1 MDRQLYS
8 IIDDNGN
15 HIAYH
20 MELRHALILVQ
31 GLMLEYY
38 NEPRLTYRIMRE
50 QTDCEDVSEERR
62 EEVNGF
68 KSVGQAWN
76 TSQE

>member
-8 IIDDNGN
+8 VIDDNGN

-31 GLMLEYY
+31 GLMIEYY
-38 NEPRLTYRIMRE
+38 HEPCLTYRIMRE
-50 QTDCEDVSEERR
+50 QAGCEEARQMYD
-62 EEVNGF
+62 N
-68 KSVGQAWN
+68 A
-76 TSQE
+76 

>member
-1 MDRQLYS
+1 MDKQLYS
-8 IIDDNGN
+8 VIDDNGN

-38 NEPRLTYRIMRE
+38 NEPLLTYSIMRE
-50 QTDCEDVSEERR
+50 QIESEVS
-62 EEVNGF
+62 
-68 KSVGQAWN
+68 K
-76 TSQE
+76 

>member
-8 IIDDNGN
+8 VIDDNGN

-20 MELRHALILVQ
+20 MELRNALILVQ

-38 NEPRLTYRIMRE
+38 NEPCLTYRIMRE
-50 QTDCEDVSEERR
+50 QTGCEDVNVRESEV
-62 EEVNGF
+62 EE
-68 KSVGQAWN
+68 
-76 TSQE
+76 

>member
-8 IIDDNGN
+8 VIDDNGN

-20 MELRHALILVQ
+20 MGLRHALILVQ

-38 NEPRLTYRIMRE
+38 HEPCLTYSIRRE
-50 QTDCEDVSEERR
+50 QTNCEDVSIAKNGVEE
-62 EEVNGF
+62 
-68 KSVGQAWN
+68 
-76 TSQE
+76 

>member
-8 IIDDNGN
+8 VIDDNGN

-20 MELRHALILVQ
+20 MELRHAFILIQ

-38 NEPRLTYRIMRE
+38 NEPCLTYRIMRE
-50 QTDCEDVSEERR
+50 QTCCEDINIMESE
-62 EEVNGF
+62 
-68 KSVGQAWN
+68 
-76 TSQE
+76 

>member
-8 IIDDNGN
+8 VIDDNGN

-38 NEPRLTYRIMRE
+38 HEPCLTYRIMRE
-50 QTDCEDVSEERR
+50 QTGCEDVSITESEVEE
-62 EEVNGF
+62 
-68 KSVGQAWN
+68 
-76 TSQE
+76 

>member
-1 MDRQLYS
+1 MDRQYS
-8 IIDDNGN
+8 VIDDNGN

-38 NEPRLTYRIMRE
+38 HEPCLTYRIMRE
-50 QTDCEDVSEERR
+50 QTGCEDVSITESEVEE
-62 EEVNGF
+62 
-68 KSVGQAWN
+68 
-76 TSQE
+76 

>member
-8 IIDDNGN
+8 VIDDNGN

-20 MELRHALILVQ
+20 MELRDALILIQ

-38 NEPRLTYRIMRE
+38 NEPCLTYSIMRE
-50 QTDCEDVSEERR
+50 QAGCEDASEGGAE
-62 EEVNGF
+62 
-68 KSVGQAWN
+68 
-76 TSQE
+76 

>member
-8 IIDDNGN
+8 VIDDNGN

-20 MELRHALILVQ
+20 MELRNAIILVQ

-38 NEPRLTYRIMRE
+38 NEPCLTYGIMRE
-50 QTDCEDVSEERR
+50 QTGCEDVSITESEE
-62 EEVNGF
+62 EECASN
-68 KSVGQAWN
+68 
-76 TSQE
+76 

>member
-20 MELRHALILVQ
+20 MELEHALILVK

-38 NEPRLTYRIMRE
+38 SEPCLTYRIMRE
-50 QTDCEDVSEERR
+50 QIDYEDATIM
-62 EEVNGF
+62 
-68 KSVGQAWN
+68 KSGVK
-76 TSQE
+76 E

>member
-8 IIDDNGN
+8 VIDDNGN

-20 MELRHALILVQ
+20 MELRHALILIQ

-38 NEPRLTYRIMRE
+38 SEPCLTYRIMRE
-50 QTDCEDVSEERR
+50 QTGCEDVNIMESE
-62 EEVNGF
+62 
-68 KSVGQAWN
+68 
-76 TSQE
+76 

>member
-8 IIDDNGN
+8 VLDDNGN

-38 NEPRLTYRIMRE
+38 SEPCLTYRIMRE
-50 QTDCEDVSEERR
+50 QIDYEDVSIMES
-62 EEVNGF
+62 EVEG
-68 KSVGQAWN
+68 
-76 TSQE
+76 

>member
-8 IIDDNGN
+8 VIDDNGN

-20 MELRHALILVQ
+20 MELRFALILVQ

-38 NEPRLTYRIMRE
+38 NEPCLTYRIMRE
-50 QTDCEDVSEERR
+50 QTDCENINIMESE
-62 EEVNGF
+62 
-68 KSVGQAWN
+68 
-76 TSQE
+76 